1 MTRTTDPSKSLNSI
15 IGEKRLEYPKG
26 IASTDGLQHFMVISE
41 LIFKAPTIN
50 NDAFNGQRNFE
61 EVTSGSESSDFY
73 ERGKSFVLH
82 LPNGSLKTQYSADYS
97 DVNLG
102 IFGDILSQ
110 NTQQITDDL
119 RQNYSKFTTGQGGS
133 FLENAMNFYGR
144 MGKDVASTVAPY
156 YNSKDFRGDLGKR
169 IEYNIASAFGS
180 LAPSN
185 AKGEQIA
192 SMSMRK
198 ARNPYTS
205 LIFTGI
211 KKLRQHSFNFEFNP
225 KSAIES
231 EMIMKIIA
239 HLKYG
244 MLPGLNRLSLG
255 LSNEGQ
261 EPLTEVVSYD
271 SADKDHHV
279 GTTKKKTTLKVDNK
293 MNSAFFSFPNTYRI
307 QFYSNLETNSYLHR
321 IGNSFLVSLK
331 TKYSPK
337 FFEENGL
344 PTTIGLQL
352 QFKENFTLDKSHVED
367 Y

>member
-1 MTRTTDPSKSLNSI
+1 MTRTTDPSKSLNSL
-15 IGEKRLEYPKG
+15 IGEKRFEYPKG

-41 LIFKAPTIN
+41 LIFKAPSIN

-73 ERGKSFVLH
+73 ERGKSFILH

-119 RQNYSKFTTGQGGS
+119 RQNYSKFTTGQGDS

-144 MGKDVASTVAPY
+144 MGKDVMSTVAPY
-156 YNSKDFRGDLGKR
+156 YNSKDFRGDIGKR

-192 SMSMRK
+192 SMSMRE

-211 KKLRQHSFNFEFNP
+211 KKLREHSFNFEFNP

-231 EMIMKIIA
+231 KMIMDIIA
-239 HLKYG
+239 NLKYG
-244 MLPGLNRLSLG
+244 MLPGLNKIHLE
-255 LSNEGQ
+255 NE
-261 EPLTEVVSYD
+261 EPQTEIVTHDRQNMSPGHPGFNT
-271 SADKDHHV
+271 A
-279 GTTKKKTTLKVDNK
+279 KKTTLKINNT
-293 MNSAFFSFPNTYRI
+293 MNSAFFSFPNCYRI
-307 QFYSNLETNSYLHR
+307 RFYSNLKKNTFLHR

-337 FFEENGL
+337 FF
-344 PTTIGLQL
+344 
-352 QFKENFTLDKSHVED
+352 
-367 Y
+367 